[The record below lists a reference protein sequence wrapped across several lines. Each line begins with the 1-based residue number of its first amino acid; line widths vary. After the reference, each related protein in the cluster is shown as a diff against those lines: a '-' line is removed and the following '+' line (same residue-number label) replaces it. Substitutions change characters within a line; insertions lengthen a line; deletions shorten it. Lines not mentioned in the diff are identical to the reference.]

1 MPMPQVNSEILPRL
15 YERRLDQMVNILGFE
30 GPATN
35 CLNYIFI
42 FVFMSLF
49 ITY

>member
-1 MPMPQVNSEILPRL
+1 
-15 YERRLDQMVNILGFE
+15 MVSILGFD
-30 GPATN
+30 GPATYS
-35 CLNYIFI
+35 LNYIFI